1 MLMKFEPDLIPPAP
15 FSESET
21 GEEDCNCVL
30 GLASPA
36 DSEGDRGG
44 GLWPLHA
51 GQYRFTGERFHHIEK
66 RRECF
71 HANRQSLELPPT
83 SGRRLKLPPM
93 AETGRENI
101 NSRAPTAPVQ
111 NNRSPVGSVIQA
123 VASGVAQT
131 SAVISG
137 RNKL

>member
-1 MLMKFEPDLIPPAP
+1 MKFEPDLIPPAP

-51 GQYRFTGERFHHIEK
+51 GQYRFTEERFHHIKK

-71 HANRQSLELPPT
+71 HTNRQSLELPPT
-83 SGRRLKLPPM
+83 SGRRLNLILQN
-93 AETGRENI
+93 AGLSNI
-101 NSRAPTAPVQ
+101 SYFSTANSQPSTF
-111 NNRSPVGSVIQA
+111 NF
-123 VASGVAQT
+123 
-131 SAVISG
+131 
-137 RNKL
+137 